1 MNWLEVFVS
10 TSKEGLEIVSGLF
23 YSMGIQGLIIEDS
36 DDFAEFLN
44 DPNREWDYIDDG
56 LAKDKLEHERGITF
70 YVRENS
76 HGIEQLNGIR
86 GGLISLKESEKEF
99 DLGELEVTI
108 KNIKEEDWANNWKKY
123 FKPFSV
129 GEKIIICPSWDKV
142 DNDEGKIVLTID
154 PGHVFGTG
162 SHETTRLCIEALQ
175 ERLAE
180 GDRVLDIGSGSG
192 ILSIAALLLGAKS
205 AEAIDIDP
213 NAVDT
218 AYENAAM
225 NGIGKDIYHVIS
237 GNVLGDDEVHN
248 LYKGQSYDVVVA
260 NIVADVIIALCDLV
274 PEYIRKDGIFINSGI
289 IVQRLEDVKEA
300 LIEHG
305 FEIIDIKTDKDWAMV
320 CSVYRGK

>member
-23 YSMGIQGLIIEDS
+23 YAMGIQGLIIEDS

-44 DPNREWDYIDDG
+44 DPNREWDYVDDG
-56 LAKDKLEHERGITF
+56 LTKDKLEHERGITF

-76 HGIEQLNGIR
+76 YGIEQLNGIK

-99 DLGELEVTI
+99 DLGSLEVTI

-123 FKPFSV
+123 FKPFAV
-129 GEKIIICPSWDKV
+129 GEKMIIRPSWEELKD
-142 DNDEGKIVLTID
+142 DEGKIVLTID

-162 SHETTRLCIEALQ
+162 SHETTRLCIETLQ
-175 ERLAE
+175 ERIAE

-192 ILSIAALLLGAKS
+192 ILSIASLLLGAES
-205 AEAIDIDP
+205 ADAIDIDP

-218 AYENAAM
+218 AYENAKM
-225 NGIGKDIYHVIS
+225 NGIGKENYNVIS
-237 GNVLGDDEVHN
+237 GNVLGDEVIHN
-248 LYKGQSYDVVVA
+248 GYKGQNYDVVVA
-260 NIVADVIIALCDLV
+260 NIVADVIIALCNFV
-274 PEYIRKDGIFINSGI
+274 PEYIKKDGIFINSGI
-289 IVQRLEDVKEA
+289 ILERLEDVKES
-300 LIEHG
+300 LGNHG

-320 CSVYRGK
+320 CSIYRG